1 MSPPR
6 PPGERHLRLALV
18 AAGARLASAAL
29 ILPGEGNLSVRLDAD
44 TLLLTPTATD
54 KGRLRAVDIVRVP
67 VSEAPPPSA
76 NVSSEVRLHQAVY
89 AARPEVGAVVHAH
102 PPSVLA
108 RSLRGERPD
117 WKLLL
122 ETQALLGPVA
132 AVGPHPPGS
141 EELAA
146 GVATGLAT
154 AGACVLERHGAV
166 TVGATLDEAML
177 RMLLL
182 ERVAVLGAH
191 GS

>member
-1 MSPPR
+1 M
-6 PPGERHLRLALV
+6 ERQLRLALV
-18 AAGARLASAAL
+18 AAGARLASVGL

-44 TLLLTPTATD
+44 TLLLTPSATD
-54 KGRLRAVDIVRVP
+54 KGRLRAVDVVRVS
-67 VSEAPPPSA
+67 VAEAPSPSA
-76 NVSSEVRLHQAVY
+76 RVSSEVRLHQAVY

-102 PPSVLA
+102 PPHVLA
-108 RSLRGERPD
+108 LSLAGERPD
-117 WKLLL
+117 WKMLL

-146 GVATGLAT
+146 GVATGLAE

-166 TVGATLDEAML
+166 TIGATIAEAML

-182 ERVAVLGAH
+182 ERVAVLGLS
-191 GS
+191 GR

>member
-1 MSPPR
+1 VSASTAA
-6 PPGERHLRLALV
+6 GERQLRLALV
-18 AAGARLASAAL
+18 AAGARLAAAGL
-29 ILPGEGNLSVRLDAD
+29 ILPGEGNLSVRLDGD
-44 TLLLTPTATD
+44 SVLLTPPAID
-54 KGRLRAVDIVRVP
+54 KGRLRAVDVVRVS

-102 PPSVLA
+102 PPNLLA
-108 RSLRGERPD
+108 MSLRGERPD

-132 AVGPHPPGS
+132 SVGPHPPGS
-141 EELAA
+141 EALAA
-146 GVATGLAT
+146 GVATGLAS
-154 AGACVLERHGAV
+154 AGACILERHGAV
-166 TVGATLDEAML
+166 TVGSHLDEAML

-191 GS
+191 RS

>member
-1 MSPPR
+1 MSLSR
-6 PPGERHLRLALV
+6 STGERRLRLALV
-18 AAGARLASAAL
+18 AAGARLASAGL
-29 ILPGEGNLSVRLDAD
+29 ILPGEGNLSVRLDAG
-44 TLLLTPTATD
+44 TVLLTPSATD
-54 KGRLRAVDIVRVP
+54 KGRLRAVDVVRVA

-102 PPSVLA
+102 PPALLA
-108 RSLRGERPD
+108 LSLRGDRPD

-141 EELAA
+141 EALAA

-177 RMLLL
+177 RMQLL
-182 ERVAVLGAH
+182 ERVAVLGVQ